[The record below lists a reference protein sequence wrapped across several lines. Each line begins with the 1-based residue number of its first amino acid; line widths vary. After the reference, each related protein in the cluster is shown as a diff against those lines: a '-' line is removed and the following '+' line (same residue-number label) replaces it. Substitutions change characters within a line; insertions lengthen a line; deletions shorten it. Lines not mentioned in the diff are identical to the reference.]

1 MDGVFMRK
9 WMTLAWLTAMAV
21 LLCGLAAD
29 RAELR
34 ENVLRLHVVA
44 ASDEAEDQRVKLKV
58 RDGILACLAPEL
70 DRVTDPEEAK
80 ALVENLLPRLTE
92 AANRVLEQEGNDHR
106 ANVSLATEAFPLRE
120 YDTFALPAGVY
131 HALRVEIGPAA
142 GRNWWCVVFPQLC
155 YGDLSTD
162 SDKTSSL
169 SDELMD
175 TITGN
180 HKIRFWLLDKLG
192 ELENLFFHASKT
204 P

>member
-1 MDGVFMRK
+1 MRK
-9 WMTLAWLTAMAV
+9 WMALVWLTAIAV
-21 LLCGLAAD
+21 LFCGLAAD
-29 RAELR
+29 REELR

-44 ASDEAEDQRVKLKV
+44 ASDDEEDQRVKLKV
-58 RDGILACLAPEL
+58 RDGILAALAPEL
-70 DRVTDPEEAK
+70 EGVTDPKVAK
-80 ALVENLLPRLTE
+80 ALVETLLPRLTE
-92 AANRVLEQEGNDHR
+92 AANRVLEQEGSCHQ
-106 ANVSLATEAFPLRE
+106 AKVSLATEAFPLRE

-162 SDKTSSL
+162 SDKTSPL